1 MTNQQVYEYISG
13 LSEHKM
19 DCDYFADQYVKDGYG
34 QVKGGY
40 FAIAKKTDG
49 VVISQEE
56 AEPNQKW
63 HMIDSYYKG
72 KIENGFD
79 MQTPATLG
87 RIMCP
92 QLMLWIA
99 EIAGLKEPYLEKAI
113 SEAIDYEDNHKTKD
127 SRKIKTVLKGPLH
140 WDEITQIIRF
150 AEDWKEV
157 KNKVSQL

>member
-13 LSEHKM
+13 LSEHKE

-49 VVISQEE
+49 VVILQEE
-56 AEPNQKW
+56 AEPSQKW

-72 KIENGFD
+72 KIESGFD
-79 MQTPATLG
+79 MQTPASLG

-99 EIAGLKEPYLEKAI
+99 EIAGLDRDILVRAKLA
-113 SEAIDYEDNHKTKD
+113 AIDFEKKQNTKN
-127 SRKIKTVLKGPLH
+127 SREIKNALKEPLH
-140 WDEITQIIRF
+140 WAEITQIIKL
-150 AEDWKEV
+150 AKDWEEV
-157 KNKVSQL
+157 VNRVSQL